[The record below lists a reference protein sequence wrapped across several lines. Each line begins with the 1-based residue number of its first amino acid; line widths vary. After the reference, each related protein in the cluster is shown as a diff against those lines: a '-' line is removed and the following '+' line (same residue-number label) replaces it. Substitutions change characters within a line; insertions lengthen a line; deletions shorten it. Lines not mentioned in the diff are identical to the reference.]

1 MRGVPQYVQ
10 SLPRMQEAPSS
21 VPGISKT
28 QHDAVIPL
36 LGIILCYIRFLRL
49 AWALKNIA
57 SKNKTVAA
65 TINNK

>member
-1 MRGVPQYVQ
+1 MRDVPQYVQ

-28 QHDAVIPL
+28 QRDAVIPL

-49 AWALKNIA
+49 AWDIRNIA
-57 SKNKTVAA
+57 SKNKTVA
-65 TINNK
+65 TIINNK